1 MNSPFSDK
9 VFVVTIFKWFMR
21 QSFLKTW
28 SSVRWLTYFQNIT
41 QFSCSIHSKVSNRRK
56 CTHMLCHCLSFDSHW
71 PLVKFLVNKGPL
83 FKELEKLHHDF
94 IHQVKLKLNH
104 LTTIFWGKGCWCNL
118 FFEHK
123 HLSIVH
129 WLSVKTQFVIFVPLF
144 IVQCGDCTVN
154 ATLFS
159 YPFNVCAK
167 MQVVL
172 VWILYATTY
181 DFYQRGK

>member
-1 MNSPFSDK
+1 
-9 VFVVTIFKWFMR
+9 
-21 QSFLKTW
+21 
-28 SSVRWLTYFQNIT
+28 
-41 QFSCSIHSKVSNRRK
+41 
-56 CTHMLCHCLSFDSHW
+56 MLCHCLSFDSHW

-83 FKELEKLHHDF
+83 FKEFEKPHHDF
-94 IHQVKLKLNH
+94 IYQVKLKLNH

-129 WLSVKTQFVIFVPLF
+129 WLSVKTQFDTFVHLF
-144 IVQCGDCTVN
+144 IVQYWYCTVIS
-154 ATLFS
+154 TPFS

-172 VWILYATTY
+172 VLILYITT
-181 DFYQRGK
+181 FASYQKGKIIFAHGMNEIVLFWWYPWHEKLAHLNVLTIFIVWYINYMTNFEIS